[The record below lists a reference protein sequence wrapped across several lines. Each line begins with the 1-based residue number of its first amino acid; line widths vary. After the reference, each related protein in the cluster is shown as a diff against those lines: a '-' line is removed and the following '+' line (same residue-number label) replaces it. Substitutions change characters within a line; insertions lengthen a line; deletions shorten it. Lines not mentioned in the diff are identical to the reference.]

1 MSFAVKV
8 YEAFKD
14 DEVKAKV
21 LAEFIESVE
30 KIISN
35 NQLATRSD
43 LSATELRLVK
53 EIESVRGEIKETEL
67 KLTKEIESVRG
78 EIKETELKL
87 TKEIESIRGE
97 IKETELKLTKEI
109 ESVRGEIKETELK
122 LTETI
127 HMAKVSTIKWVVA
140 LFFAQT
146 VTIIGVI
153 AGFLKMLE

>member
-1 MSFAVKV
+1 MAKKLKKRIGMSFAVKV

-67 KLTKEIESVRG
+67 KLTKEIES
-78 EIKETELKL
+78 I
-87 TKEIESIRGE
+87 
-97 IKETELKLTKEI
+97 
-109 ESVRGEIKETELK
+109 RGEIKETELK